1 MATFY
6 NYVSLPGQWEY
17 PFEIELPPWLPSSFI
32 LQSDYTRNG
41 RRQAKIYYRLRATLE
56 PFGAASNFREGKD
69 NDSHSSKGIGIPRFF
84 TKRDIFVYR
93 RSGVTDKHFTEERLP
108 DWENVTYNDPRL
120 NPQFSLRSAMTL
132 LRVSLD
138 RTFYYVGDAVTVQ
151 LMVDNSQ
158 AKLHVSGVELALMRQ
173 IEAEGSSSEL
183 FDRK

>member
-1 MATFY
+1 
-6 NYVSLPGQWEY
+6 
-17 PFEIELPPWLPSSFI
+17 
-32 LQSDYTRNG
+32 
-41 RRQAKIYYRLRATLE
+41 
-56 PFGAASNFREGKD
+56 
-69 NDSHSSKGIGIPRFF
+69 
-84 TKRDIFVYR
+84 
-93 RSGVTDKHFTEERLP
+93 
-108 DWENVTYNDPRL
+108 
-120 NPQFSLRSAMTL
+120 MTL